1 MLAEIK
7 ELKYIK
13 SNKNSFTI
21 FKNEQLTAIK
31 DIINKKYSN
40 GIADDEGKKMY
51 VEFLKQKIIDWDGD
65 SLVHVLIFYDELLV
79 YDNDPKVWESKALL
93 LEQSGKIKESI
104 KSYNVLMNLVS
115 PEESREIY
123 QKVKELQKNDSE

>member
-1 MLAEIK
+1 
-7 ELKYIK
+7 
-13 SNKNSFTI
+13 
-21 FKNEQLTAIK
+21 
-31 DIINKKYSN
+31 
-40 GIADDEGKKMY
+40 MY